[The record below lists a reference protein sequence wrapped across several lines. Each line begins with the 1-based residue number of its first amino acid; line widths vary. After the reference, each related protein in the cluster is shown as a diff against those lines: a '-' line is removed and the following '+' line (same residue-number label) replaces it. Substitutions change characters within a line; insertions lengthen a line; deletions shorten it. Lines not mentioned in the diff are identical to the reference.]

1 MRHDAGFPAQSD
13 SEPHRCWHTHAR
25 PCPDRGASTRAPPRL
40 PPTPRPRPGV
50 RTLRRRQRGA
60 RQKAETPPPP
70 ATWRGSRGSSTQTHG
85 LARNGHQLLLLPRA
99 HPLLPRQRR
108 SRPTASPER
117 SGCHSNPAARLG
129 LSPPH
134 LQAALATRE
143 PGPSLRGPQQ
153 PRGTLAAVPP
163 HRGPAAPAL
172 GGPAATP
179 RPRPPRPKKKLSGRR
194 VAAEGTAAAP
204 HPRAALPSA
213 ARGGHPTAGPPGRP
227 RGLGPSPGG
236 KERGSRPV
244 PVPVPHLPAQPTAAA
259 RPGGRRAAAGQRPGA
274 WSPPEG
280 RARTGGERAD
290 RGAYHGGGRGRRG
303 AR

>member
-1 MRHDAGFPAQSD
+1 MLAHTRTPVPGQGGEHPRSSEAPADPAAQAGG
-13 SEPHRCWHTHAR
+13 TY
-25 PCPDRGASTRAPPRL
+25 APEKTAGCEAEGRDT
-40 PPTPRPRPGV
+40 PTPGYVAWEQGV
-50 RTLRRRQRGA
+50 LHANTRTR
-60 RQKAETPPPP
+60 
-70 ATWRGSRGSSTQTHG
+70 
-85 LARNGHQLLLLPRA
+85 RNGHQLLLLPRA